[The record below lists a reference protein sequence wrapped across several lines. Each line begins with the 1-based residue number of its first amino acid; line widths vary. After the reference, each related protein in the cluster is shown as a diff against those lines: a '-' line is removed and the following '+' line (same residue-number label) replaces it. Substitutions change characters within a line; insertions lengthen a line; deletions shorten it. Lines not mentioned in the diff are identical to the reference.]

1 MSKKNL
7 IAGQSGGPTAAINS
21 SLYGVVSEALKHTE
35 EIDHVYGMVN
45 GIEGFLNGTVLDFQE
60 ALPGEQLLALTWTP
74 GAYLGSSSR
83 PPLPWAPAAIS
94 FRNLWKIRFIRSC
107 SGNSRR

>member
-60 ALPGEQLLALTWTP
+60 AVPEIRGDEHRLVLLYRRQRFHGYRQQAF
-74 GAYLGSSSR
+74 
-83 PPLPWAPAAIS
+83 PLC
-94 FRNLWKIRFIRSC
+94 RKDRQ
-107 SGNSRR
+107 

>member
-60 ALPGEQLLALTWTP
+60 ALPGEQLRALT
-74 GAYLGSSSR
+74 G
-83 PPLPWAPAAIS
+83 IS
-94 FRNLWKIRFIRSC
+94 GRSGLSEAVPEIRRDEHRLVLLYRWK
-107 SGNSRR
+107 

>member
-60 ALPGEQLLALTWTP
+60 ALSRSYLDTWRLSWLL
-74 GAYLGSSSR
+74 
-83 PPLPWAPAAIS
+83 PLQTSGIS
-94 FRNLWKIRFIRSC
+94 GRSGLSEAVPEIRGDEHRLVLLY
-107 SGNSRR
+107 RRK

>member
-1 MSKKNL
+1 MIFLDVIFSYFCYNIKTTPRRYQNVKKNL

-45 GIEGFLNGTVLDFQE
+45 GIEDFK
-60 ALPGEQLLALTWTP
+60 
-74 GAYLGSSSR
+74 
-83 PPLPWAPAAIS
+83 
-94 FRNLWKIRFIRSC
+94 RNSP
-107 SGNSRR
+107 

>member
-45 GIEGFLNGTVLDFQE
+45 GIEQSLIFRKHFRANSFAL
-60 ALPGEQLLALTWTP
+60 LPGHLAPIL
-74 GAYLGSSSR
+74 
-83 PPLPWAPAAIS
+83 APAVTN
-94 FRNLWKIRFIRSC
+94 FLNLWKIRFIRSC

>member
-35 EIDHVYGMVN
+35 AVSYTH
-45 GIEGFLNGTVLDFQE
+45 LT
-60 ALPGEQLLALTWTP
+60 LPTK
-74 GAYLGSSSR
+74 R
-83 PPLPWAPAAIS
+83 IV
-94 FRNLWKIRFIRSC
+94 
-107 SGNSRR
+107 

>member
-35 EIDHVYGMVN
+35 EIDHVYGR
-45 GIEGFLNGTVLDFQE
+45 IS
-60 ALPGEQLLALTWTP
+60 ALVYKDIG
-74 GAYLGSSSR
+74 
-83 PPLPWAPAAIS
+83 
-94 FRNLWKIRFIRSC
+94 
-107 SGNSRR
+107 

>member
-35 EIDHVYGMVN
+35 EIDSISDITAGKRRCIFLQRLY
-45 GIEGFLNGTVLDFQE
+45 GFL
-60 ALPGEQLLALTWTP
+60 
-74 GAYLGSSSR
+74 
-83 PPLPWAPAAIS
+83 
-94 FRNLWKIRFIRSC
+94 
-107 SGNSRR
+107 